1 MTENL
6 NNSEGFNYSPEIDV
20 KNSNVDPKIEEIEVR
35 VNKTKD
41 TRKIRL
47 LKNPIKYFY
56 DASILN
62 KSIYLEKTDSKNIPF
77 IKHIEKYPDLPEDVF
92 IPIEFSETDE
102 NKYFINKSGEVYSID
117 LGILK
122 GAISSYGYLQ
132 QSLTNKFNE
141 VKTYFSHRL
150 TALTFIYNPDT
161 NIYTLV
167 NHIDS
172 NKKNCNV
179 SNLEWV
185 TVSGNNLKKNIKTY
199 TKQNINSLIGFSG
212 NVNDYKWMEHWK
224 YPRVYVCKEGFIMY
238 NSKRVGSMTSTYKY
252 IHIKISNKNGVV
264 CDGYAQRII
273 MEYIIKRDL
282 LPEEEVDHINTIP
295 YDNSFSNLKLTDH
308 KGNMNNQLTIE
319 KRYKRIV
326 LADLYGD
333 FYKYDTVKSIQEEI
347 TGRKI
352 NRENLRSS
360 L

>member
-167 NHIDS
+167 NHIELRPD
-172 NKKNCNV
+172 CNV
-179 SNLEWV
+179 I
-185 TVSGNNLKKNIKTY
+185 VSRASAYDFL
-199 TKQNINSLIGFSG
+199 S
-212 NVNDYKWMEHWK
+212 
-224 YPRVYVCKEGFIMY
+224 
-238 NSKRVGSMTSTYKY
+238 NSKSELESITAKYYEIIATSSRTTGYTAD
-252 IHIKISNKNGVV
+252 ITISDVFN
-264 CDGYAQRII
+264 RLI
-273 MEYIIKRDL
+273 
-282 LPEEEVDHINTIP
+282 
-295 YDNSFSNLKLTDH
+295 
-308 KGNMNNQLTIE
+308 
-319 KRYKRIV
+319 
-326 LADLYGD
+326 
-333 FYKYDTVKSIQEEI
+333 DTFGEASAI
-347 TGRKI
+347 
-352 NRENLRSS
+352 LRLSHFFIS
-360 L
+360 C